1 MRTRCDYIFLVGGPI
16 FLFVLLRHRY
26 LPLVD
31 LLDDR
36 MSESS
41 GKCLELRTANAF
53 NPGINMFHVWFWNNF
68 AVKWSLYTYD
78 DLCTARMHIGIRKV
92 FECVEPYDLGENY
105 SAAWRARA
113 KVASLFVAIIYDL
126 SRDSRALLV
135 QFSLFGVKCCR
146 LIMYYS
152 GSSRKRKSTSIN
164 LGMKISMGH
173 SLRTYSSFHILMRCD
188 TCTIFL
194 ITVMSRRL

>member
-1 MRTRCDYIFLVGGPI
+1 MHSIRALICSMYDFEIISPSND
-16 FLFVLLRHRY
+16 H
-26 LPLVD
+26 
-31 LLDDR
+31 
-36 MSESS
+36 
-41 GKCLELRTANAF
+41 
-53 NPGINMFHVWFWNNF
+53 
-68 AVKWSLYTYD
+68 YTYD

-173 SLRTYSSFHILMRCD
+173 SLRTYSSFHIWWDVIHVLYFWSQWCREGCKNED
-188 TCTIFL
+188 FSSKVTNIWSIQDADIISFKSATE
-194 ITVMSRRL
+194 